1 MNETLNLI
9 GRSYELFGKDIKAS
23 EDELKDKVSSSSFLV
38 FLGGAGSIGQA
49 VTKEIYKRKPKRSF
63 T

>member
-9 GRSYELFGKDIKAS
+9 GRSHELFSIDIKAS

-38 FLGGAGSIGQA
+38 LGGADQSDKQ
-49 VTKEIYKRKPKRSF
+49 
-63 T
+63 

>member
-9 GRSYELFGKDIKAS
+9 ERSYELFGTDIKAS

-38 FLGGAGSIGQA
+38 LGGAGSIGQA
-49 VTKEIYKRKPKRSF
+49 VTKEIYKIKR